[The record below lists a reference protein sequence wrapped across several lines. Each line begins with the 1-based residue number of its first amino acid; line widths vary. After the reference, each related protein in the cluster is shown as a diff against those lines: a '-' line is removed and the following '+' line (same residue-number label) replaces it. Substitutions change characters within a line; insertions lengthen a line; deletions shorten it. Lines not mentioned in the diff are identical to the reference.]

1 MPSTPRLRE
10 DGLIAAIDM
19 GSNSFHLAVA
29 RLDHGELKLV
39 EGLSEKVRLGGGLD
53 DKDRLTEEAQARALA
68 CLSRFAQHLDGITPD
83 RLRVVGT
90 NALRVARNA
99 PTFLKKAEKILNH
112 PIEVIAGREEA
123 RLIYMGVAHTLASN
137 ARRLVID
144 IGGGSTELI
153 IGEKFEPLLMES
165 TYMGCVS
172 YASRFFADGVISPKA
187 MERAITAARHEL
199 APLVSTY
206 RERGWDS
213 VVGSSGTFK
222 AMRQVT
228 MALGLDKGSGQLTA
242 DAVRELHRLVLRFG
256 HVNDI
261 VLPAIK
267 EDRKSVLPAG
277 LAIVIA
283 LFEELGIKAMD
294 YSDGALREGVLHDML
309 GRYADEDIRDRTVQA
324 MMARYHVD
332 VAQADRVASTAA
344 HLLEQIETILAS
356 DETENSNLL
365 LRAARLHEVGMAVS
379 HTGFHKHG
387 DYLLRY
393 SDMAGFSQPVQE
405 KLALLVGSHRRKIKP
420 EQYTSIVEAGGLT
433 LLRLCLLLRLSVL
446 LHHSRRREPLPP
458 IRLRT
463 DGLRF
468 VLGFPQGWLSAYPLL
483 EQDLREE
490 VEVFASVGTALE
502 IT

>member
-1 MPSTPRLRE
+1 MPRTPRLRE
-10 DGLIAAIDM
+10 DGLIAAVDM

-53 DKDRLTEEAQARALA
+53 DKDRLTDEVQARALA
-68 CLSRFAQHLDGITPD
+68 CLSRFAQHLAGITPD

-99 PTFLKKAEKILNH
+99 PAFLKKAEKILNH
-112 PIEVIAGREEA
+112 PVEVIAGREEA

-137 ARRLVID
+137 DRRLVID

-172 YASRFFADGVISPKA
+172 FASRFFADGVISPKA
-187 MERAITAARHEL
+187 MERAITAARQEL
-199 APLVSTY
+199 APLSAQY
-206 RERGWDS
+206 RELGWHS

-222 AMRQVT
+222 AMRQV
-228 MALGLDKGSGQLTA
+228 ALGLGLDNGSGQLTA
-242 DAVRELHRLVLRFG
+242 TAVQELRRMVLKLN
-256 HVNDI
+256 HVNEID
-261 VLPAIK
+261 LPGIK
-267 EDRKSVLPAG
+267 DDRKSVLPAG
-277 LAIVIA
+277 LAIVAA
-283 LFEELGIKAMD
+283 LFEEMGFTAMD

-309 GRYADEDIRDRTVQA
+309 GRFGEEDARDRSVQA

-332 VAQADRVASTAA
+332 TDQAERVAATAGKLFEQTAA
-344 HLLEQIETILAS
+344 MLALNEEE
-356 DETENSNLL
+356 DGDLL

-379 HTGFHKHG
+379 HTSFHKHG
-387 DYLLRY
+387 AYLLRY

-405 KLALLVGSHRRKIKP
+405 RLALLVGSQRRKIKP
-420 EQYTSIVEAGGLT
+420 EQYTAIVEAGGLT

-458 IRLRT
+458 LRLRT

-468 VLGFPQGWLSAYPLL
+468 DLQFPAGWLDAYPLL
-483 EQDLREE
+483 TQDLREE
-490 VEVFASVGTALE
+490 TDVFASVGATLG
-502 IT
+502 IH

>member
-1 MPSTPRLRE
+1 MPRTPRLRE
-10 DGLIAAIDM
+10 DGLIAAVDM

-39 EGLSEKVRLGGGLD
+39 EGLSEKVRLGGLD

-68 CLSRFAQHLDGITPD
+68 CLSRFAQHLAGITPD

-99 PTFLKKAEKILNH
+99 PAFLKKAEKILEH

-123 RLIYMGVAHTLASN
+123 RLIYMGVAHTLASSD
-137 ARRLVID
+137 RRLVID

-153 IGEKFEPLLMES
+153 IGEKFEPLVMES

-172 YASRFFADGVISPKA
+172 YATRFFPEGVISAKA
-187 MERAITAARHEL
+187 MDRAITAARQEL
-199 APLVSTY
+199 APLSTRY
-206 RERGWDS
+206 RELGWDS

-222 AMRQVT
+222 AMFQVAT
-228 MALGLDKGSGQLTA
+228 GLGLDKGNDQLTA
-242 DAVRELHRLVLRFG
+242 DAVQELLRMVLKLG
-256 HVNDI
+256 HVNEI
-261 VLPAIK
+261 VLPGIK

-277 LAIVIA
+277 LAIVWA
-283 LFEELGIKAMD
+283 VFEELGITAMD

-309 GRYADEDIRDRTVQA
+309 GRFGDEDARDRTVQA

-332 VAQADRVASTAA
+332 AAQAERVTNTVTSLFEQTA
-344 HLLEQIETILAS
+344 EILGL
-356 DETENSNLL
+356 DEEADGDLL

-379 HTGFHKHG
+379 HAGFHKHG
-387 DYLLRY
+387 AYLLRY

-420 EQYTSIVEAGGLT
+420 EQFNAIVEAGGPG
-433 LLRLCLLLRLSVL
+433 LLRLCLLLRLAVL
-446 LHHSRRREPLPP
+446 LHHSHRREPLPA
-458 IRLRT
+458 IQLRS
-463 DGLRF
+463 DGQHYEL
-468 VLGFPQGWLSAYPLL
+468 VFPAGWLAGYPLL
-483 EQDLREE
+483 VQNLTEE
-490 VEVFASVGTALE
+490 MDVFTSVGTSLSLA
-502 IT
+502 

>member
-1 MPSTPRLRE
+1 MPRTPRLRE
-10 DGLIAAIDM
+10 EGLIAAVDM

-39 EGLSEKVRLGGGLD
+39 EGLSEKVRLGSLD

-68 CLSRFAQHLDGITPD
+68 CLSRFAQHLAGITPD

-99 PTFLKKAEKILNH
+99 PTFLKKAEKILEH

-123 RLIYMGVAHTLASN
+123 RLIYMGVAHTLASHD
-137 ARRLVID
+137 RRLVID

-172 YASRFFADGVISPKA
+172 YTTRFFPEGVISAKA
-187 MERAITAARHEL
+187 MDRAITAARQEL
-199 APLVSTY
+199 APLSTRY
-206 RERGWDS
+206 RELGWDS

-222 AMRQVT
+222 AMLQVAT
-228 MALGLDKGSGQLTA
+228 GLGLDKGNGQLTA
-242 DAVRELHRLVLRFG
+242 DAVQELLRMVLKLG
-256 HVNDI
+256 HVNEI
-261 VLPAIK
+261 ALPSIK

-277 LAIVIA
+277 LAIVCA
-283 LFEELGIKAMD
+283 VFEEMGITAMD

-309 GRYADEDIRDRTVQA
+309 GRFGHEDVCDRTVQA
-324 MMARYHVD
+324 MIARYHVD
-332 VAQADRVASTAA
+332 TAQAERVTATAA
-344 HLLEQIETILAS
+344 SLFEQTAEALDL
-356 DETENSNLL
+356 DEEADGDLL

-379 HTGFHKHG
+379 HAGFHKHG
-387 DYLLRY
+387 AYLLRY

-405 KLALLVGSHRRKIKP
+405 KLALLVGSHRRKVRP
-420 EQYTSIVEAGGLT
+420 EQFNAIVEAGGLR
-433 LLRLCLLLRLSVL
+433 LLRLCLLLRLAVL
-446 LHHSRRREPLPP
+446 LHHSHRREPLPA
-458 IRLRT
+458 IRLRS

-468 VLGFPQGWLSAYPLL
+468 ELAFPTGWLAGYPLL
-483 EQDLREE
+483 AQDLTEE
-490 VEVFASVGTALE
+490 MDVFTSVGTSLMLG
-502 IT
+502 

>member
-1 MPSTPRLRE
+1 MPRTPRLRE
-10 DGLIAAIDM
+10 DGLIAAVDL

-53 DKDRLTEEAQARALA
+53 EKDRLTEEVQARALA
-68 CLSRFAQHLDGITPD
+68 CLSRFAQHLAGISPD

-90 NALRVARNA
+90 NALRVASNA
-99 PTFLKKAEKILNH
+99 NAFLKKAEKVLNH

-137 ARRLVID
+137 DRRLVID

-153 IGEKFEPLLMES
+153 IGERFEPILLES

-172 YASRFFADGVISPKA
+172 YAARFFADGSITPKA
-187 MERAITAARHEL
+187 LDRAITAARQEL
-199 APLVSTY
+199 APLLSNY
-206 RERGWDS
+206 HEAGWDA

-222 AMRQVT
+222 AMRQVAV
-228 MALGLDKGSGQLTA
+228 ALGLDKGSGQLTA
-242 DAVRELHRLVLRFG
+242 DAVQALLRMVLKLN

-261 VLPAIK
+261 NLPSIK
-267 EDRKSVLPAG
+267 EDRKAVLPAG
-277 LAIVIA
+277 LAIVVA
-283 LFEELGIKAMD
+283 LFEELGITAMD
-294 YSDGALREGVLHDML
+294 YSDGALREGVLHDMV
-309 GRYADEDIRDRTVQA
+309 GRPGDDDIRDRTVQA

-332 VAQADRVASTAA
+332 AAQAERVAATASN
-344 HLLEQIETILAS
+344 LLEQTAGMLALNE
-356 DETENSNLL
+356 DDGELL

-405 KLALLVGSHRRKIKP
+405 KLALLVCSHRRKIKP
-420 EQYTSIVEAGGLT
+420 EQYNAIVEAGGLT

-446 LHHSRRREPLPP
+446 LHHSRQREPLPD
-458 IRLRT
+458 IRLKT
-463 DGLRF
+463 DGLCF
-468 VLGFPQGWLSAYPLL
+468 TLVFPRGWLASRPLMA
-483 EQDLREE
+483 QDLAEE
-490 VEVFASVGTALE
+490 VETFASVGTTLAVA
-502 IT
+502 